1 MKTKNNVQKTVL
13 STSAVIISLVLISFT
28 VTAQD
33 FWKMVITNSSFNEI
47 ALAMTDTHEKPKSQ
61 PVNHETWVEKLSP
74 VEEQE
79 QELAVEDWMKKS
91 SNFSASE
98 LLTHPETESNLKV
111 EDWMMDENHF
121 GTGDEIEMPLITEP
135 WMYNERTWTR

>member
-13 STSAVIISLVLISFT
+13 NTSAVIISLVLLSLT

-47 ALAMTDTHEKPKSQ
+47 ALAMADTREKPKSQ
-61 PVNHETWVEKLSP
+61 PVNIETWIEKLSP
-74 VEEQE
+74 VEE
-79 QELAVEDWMKKS
+79 QELAVEDWMKES
-91 SNFSASE
+91 SNFESGKI
-98 LLTHPETESNLKV
+98 LIQPETDSKLKV
-111 EDWMMDENHF
+111 EDWMKDENHF
-121 GTGDEIEMPLITEP
+121 GTGSEIEMPLITEP